1 MSEFDLH
8 TSEFTASEARI
19 ILQELFPARKLV
31 LSQLT
36 FFNQSGVSIPSGA
49 SIKRGRR
56 CYRVS
61 DLLPIALV
69 LALKEQGIPNKNVA
83 RVPALIQAHLNDI
96 FSSRDACQIS
106 GIDDIV
112 YLSLPGCQTPDEA
125 IVKLLDGSSMHLFWS
140 YDAGYLS
147 KEIVRVTSRL
157 MAEGAFDVSDLVKG
171 TTAEVTSIGF
181 KRAVA

>member
-1 MSEFDLH
+1 MSDFDLN

-49 SIKRGRR
+49 NIKRGRR
-56 CYRVS
+56 CYRVY

-83 RVPALIQAHLNDI
+83 RVPALIQAHLNEI
-96 FSSRDACQIS
+96 FSSKEACQIS

-112 YLSLPGCQTPDEA
+112 YLSLPGSHAPDEA
-125 IVKLLDGSSMHLFWS
+125 IVKLLYGSSVHFFWS
-140 YDAGYLS
+140 YDAAYLS
-147 KEIVRVTSRL
+147 KEIIRVTNRL
-157 MAEGAFDVSDLVKG
+157 MAEGAFDVCEVPNV
-171 TTAEVTSIGF
+171 TTSQVTSIHF